1 VDNGSSV
8 TAHDQELRERE
19 FWDEH
24 VPELAA
30 CVREYREG
38 PDPNSAVALDSLE
51 PLEGRAV
58 LDVAC
63 GVGVTSCWL
72 ADRGAVVTEVDLSPR
87 AIERARD
94 LAKELQLTATFA
106 VGAFET
112 GRTSATYDRVFGRY
126 ALHHMDC
133 AEVAPILASQLS
145 TDGSGAFVETTS
157 SNPFLRFARDHIAG
171 RYGIPRIGTPDE
183 HPLTR
188 HDLDVIEAAF
198 GFLRLDVAQMQFLRI
213 FNRQVLRYR
222 VPLLTR
228 GLGMLDDLILR
239 AFRWRSG
246 SYHQV
251 VLVRRPAGGA
261 GA

>member
-1 VDNGSSV
+1 M
-8 TAHDQELRERE
+8 TADDQELRERE

-30 CVREYREG
+30 CVRDYREG
-38 PDPNSAVALDSLE
+38 PDPNTALALDSLE

-72 ADRGAVVTEVDLSPR
+72 ANRGAVVTGLDLSPR
-87 AIERARD
+87 AIDRARD
-94 LAKELQLTATFA
+94 LAKELQLPVTFS

-145 TDGSGAFVETTS
+145 PRGSGAFVETMS
-157 SNPFLRFARDHIAG
+157 SNPLLRFARDHIAG
-171 RYGIPRIGTPDE
+171 RYGIPRFGTPDE

-188 HDLDVIEAAF
+188 HDLNVIEAAF
-198 GFLRLDVAQMQFLRI
+198 GSLRLDVAQMQFLRI

-251 VLVRRPAGGA
+251 LLVGRPGEA
-261 GA
+261 